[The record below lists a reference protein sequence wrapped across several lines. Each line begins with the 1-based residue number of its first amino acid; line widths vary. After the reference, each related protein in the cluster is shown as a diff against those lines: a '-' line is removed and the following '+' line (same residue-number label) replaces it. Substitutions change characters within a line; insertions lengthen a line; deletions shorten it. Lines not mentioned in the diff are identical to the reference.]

1 MLTHENEE
9 HVDEF
14 HKRHLIFNSLPA
26 YCMVIS
32 YLKTLQIFTAREV
45 RNGRNGKPHYPLC
58 FQL

>member
-1 MLTHENEE
+1 MLTHQNEE

-32 YLKTLQIFTAREV
+32 DLETIQIFTATEV
-45 RNGRNGKPHYPLC
+45 RKVRNGKP
-58 FQL
+58 Q